1 MIKYF
6 RIPATPWISCMWLI
20 LATLSVQ
27 VEASNLQGYTAIYT
41 AFRFGRDLGS
51 AELSLQALGRDKY
64 RLNYD
69 SKISLFFL
77 SDKRHEMSLFSY
89 VNETIIP
96 YKYEYKRTGTGSDKE
111 IMVVFD
117 RDKRHI
123 RINDEAPISWQQELD
138 NQLYRLD
145 IQNKLAQGAT
155 EFSYDVVNNRGDLR
169 QYDLKVLGKEQLDL
183 PYGMLEGIKINIIR
197 TNSTRQTYAWF
208 SPQLNFQL
216 VRLQQFKDGEEQ
228 GEIQLK
234 EFTLH

>member
-6 RIPATPWISCMWLI
+6 RIPATLWISCMWLI

-27 VEASNLQGYTAIYT
+27 VQASNLQGYTAKYT

-64 RLNYD
+64 RLTYD

-77 SDKRHEMSLFSY
+77 SDKRHEMSLFSFI
-89 VNETIIP
+89 NETIIP
-96 YKYEYKRTGTGSDKE
+96 YKYEYKRSGTGSDKATN
-111 IMVVFD
+111 VLFD
-117 RDKRHI
+117 GEKQQIIVD
-123 RINDEAPISWQQELD
+123 DEAPITWQKELD

-155 EFSYDVVNNRGDLR
+155 EFSYNVVNNRGDLR
-169 QYDLKVLGKEQLDL
+169 QYNLEVLGKEQLDL
-183 PYGMLEGIKINIIR
+183 PYGMLEGIKVNIIR

-208 SPQLNFQL
+208 SPQLNYQL
-216 VRLQQFKDGEEQ
+216 VRLQQFKDDEEQ

-234 EFTLH
+234 EYTLN